1 MWLKATGDPQTM
13 FYLRCLVFVFLPSV
27 VFIYVEEDWNYLD
40 AVMDWSFKR
49 CLDRIRLILRSI
61 FGLIRQTQG
70 YTRSLNDQFIKV
82 YFSIISL
89 TKIGFGDL
97 VPSTQPPTRLATH
110 VRNKTSCL
118 QYLTNPDPFV
128 RKDGQNV
135 GEGGNMHIKAC
146 AGSIWDAKWHF
157 AFGCYRVILNIW
169 MVLGLSFFGSL
180 ISILSR

>member
-1 MWLKATGDPQTM
+1 MIIKWGH
-13 FYLRCLVFVFLPSV
+13 
-27 VFIYVEEDWNYLD
+27 
-40 AVMDWSFKR
+40 
-49 CLDRIRLILRSI
+49 LRSFHI
-61 FGLIRQTQG
+61 
-70 YTRSLNDQFIKV
+70 DQFIKV

-118 QYLTNPDPFV
+118 QYLTNPDPKSA
-128 RKDGQNV
+128 RPENQRGGRNMAEE
-135 GEGGNMHIKAC
+135 EGGMYIKAC

-157 AFGCYRVILNIW
+157 AFGCYRIILNIW

-180 ISILSR
+180 ISILSRCDVFS

>member
-70 YTRSLNDQFIKV
+70 YARSLNDQFIKV

>member
-1 MWLKATGDPQTM
+1 MSHDK
-13 FYLRCLVFVFLPSV
+13 S
-27 VFIYVEEDWNYLD
+27 
-40 AVMDWSFKR
+40 
-49 CLDRIRLILRSI
+49 LRSI
-61 FGLIRQTQG
+61 LVVIKCKPPS
-70 YTRSLNDQFIKV
+70 SLLQIDQFIQV

-118 QYLTNPDPFV
+118 QYLTNPDPKSAKEG
-128 RKDGQNV
+128 RNMAQ
-135 GEGGNMHIKAC
+135 EGGRTYIKAC

-157 AFGCYRVILNIW
+157 AFGCYRIILNIW

>member
-1 MWLKATGDPQTM
+1 M
-13 FYLRCLVFVFLPSV
+13 
-27 VFIYVEEDWNYLD
+27 
-40 AVMDWSFKR
+40 
-49 CLDRIRLILRSI
+49 RLILRSI
-61 FGLIRQTQG
+61 FGSIRQTQG
-70 YTRSLNDQFIKV
+70 YTMLLQNDQLIKV

-128 RKDGQNV
+128 ARDKGERNV
-135 GEGGNMHIKAC
+135 GAGGNMYRKAC
-146 AGSIWDAKWHF
+146 DGSIWEPKWHF